1 MESFMTA
8 KEANTISEKNRDKK
22 IESYYSE
29 LGKDRLVKKIER
41 TIAKAVTRGDKD
53 CHVSTFIKPSEE
65 RNEAIITYFDNLGYD
80 INNYNGVYHIGFY
93 DV

>member
-8 KEANTISEKNRDKK
+8 KEANKISEKNRDKK

-41 TIAKAVTRGDKD
+41 AIYKAVTKGDKD
-53 CHVSTFIKPSEE
+53 CNVSAFIKPSDE

-80 INNYNGVYHIGFY
+80 IDNFNEVYHIGFY